1 MVNGGG
7 YKGLASLGS
16 LFKTRGSGVKYSK
29 KRQYTKR
36 KYERTYAH
44 TKEAK
49 AMRKAD
55 QEAKKL
61 ARIEKFNAKMN
72 AKLLAPPKRQG
83 RPKESKYR
91 AKNLET
97 KWMQQLVCYN

>member
-1 MVNGGG
+1 MVNGAGYTGLGG
-7 YKGLASLGS
+7 LTS

-36 KYERTYAH
+36 KYTRTYAH

-55 QEAKKL
+55 QEAKNL
-61 ARIEKFNAKMN
+61 ARMERFNAKMN
-72 AKLLAPPKRQG
+72 AKLLAPPKRRG
-83 RPKESKYR
+83 RPRGSKNR
-91 AKNLET
+91 PK
-97 KWMQQLVCYN
+97 